1 MTKVNDD
8 VDRTV
13 EVRDLPEQ
21 GAYVISV
28 DGAAVGRAE
37 YVMRDERHVF
47 THTEVDK
54 EYSGLGLANRLVR
67 FALDDVRNQGGSVV
81 PLCPFVNAYIRR
93 HEEYGDLVDHEM
105 THRYREKQRSRPSDG

>member
-1 MTKVNDD
+1 MSEG
-8 VDRTV
+8 VDLAI

-37 YVMRDERHVF
+37 YVMREGRHVF
-47 THTEVDK
+47 THTEVD
-54 EYSGLGLANRLVR
+54 EDYSGLGLANQLVR
-67 FALDDVRNQGGSVV
+67 FALDDVRSRAGSVV

-93 HEEYGDLVDHEM
+93 HEEYGDLVDQEM
-105 THRYREKQRSRPSDG
+105 TQRYRERQRNRTSDG